1 LKKIRKW
8 EAFDIIN
15 ACVLVAIAFTMA
27 YPFINILAISLND
40 AMDTQR
46 GGIYFLPRKFTLE
59 SYAVILKTP
68 SLVNAT
74 FVTLQRTIIGTALT
88 VFCSSMFAYVFTFK
102 NYILYRPM
110 KWIFFAAMFF
120 GGGGIIP
127 TYMLYKNIGILDNFA
142 VYVVPSIINLFFVL
156 VIRTYFMQLPSGLTE
171 SAMLDGA
178 NELVIFFKI
187 VFPLS
192 APIIAYI
199 TLNAA
204 VYQWNS
210 WQDTLFYT
218 NGGSL
223 KSLQYVMME
232 VMLKSEATK
241 MLSREMMRLRQMGIR
256 NMVDP
261 KSVRMAITVLVT
273 APILC
278 IYPFLQKYYQGYND
292 RLNERLIL

>member
-1 LKKIRKW
+1 MKKIRKW

-278 IYPFLQKYYQGYND
+278 IYPFLQKYFIKG
-292 RLNERLIL
+292 IMIGSMKG

>member
-1 LKKIRKW
+1 
-8 EAFDIIN
+8 
-15 ACVLVAIAFTMA
+15 MA

-278 IYPFLQKYYQGYND
+278 IYPFLQKYFIKG
-292 RLNERLIL
+292 IMIGSMKG

>member
-278 IYPFLQKYYQGYND
+278 IYPFLQKYFIKG
-292 RLNERLIL
+292 IMIGSMKG